1 MLRAMLR
8 NRVLV
13 AALPLLASSGVA
25 LARPAII
32 GGTPTTV
39 GEYPNV
45 VAIQVGEGLCTG
57 TLLTENWVLT
67 AGHCVT
73 PAVVDEPDQASVTAS
88 IEVYF
93 NTVDPFTNTGMMV
106 KAMSSMPD
114 PDFNYMA
121 LGSHDSGLIELATPV
136 TNITPVIPNFKAA
149 NASVGITVTMVGY
162 GDSEA
167 GTNGGEPPQ
176 TAGTENVVMQTTMSC
191 APLSI
196 SDANMLCY
204 SQTDG
209 KGKCEGDS
217 GGPSF
222 AMINGH
228 LVEVGLTSFGDP
240 SCAQYGTDTRLDAE
254 TAFITAHV
262 DGFYCTDDDDCTQ
275 TEHSCFKNACIVT
288 PFQPTGLGSTCT
300 GGSDCESGTCAS
312 GNGGE
317 KCTTTCTMGGSD
329 SCPASFSCIAA
340 PGTSGI
346 CWPSSDTG
354 GCCDASGASGKTSV
368 IGMAVVAMMLRRR
381 RRR

>member
-1 MLRAMLR
+1 MLHAMWR
-8 NRVLV
+8 NRFVV
-13 AALPLLASSGVA
+13 AALVLLASGDLA
-25 LARPAII
+25 NARPAII

-45 VAIQVGEGLCTG
+45 VAIQIGGDLCTG

-67 AGHCVT
+67 AAHCVT
-73 PAVVDEPDQASVTAS
+73 PTLVGEQDQAGVTAS

-93 NTVDPFTNTGMMV
+93 NTVDPLSNPGMMV
-106 KAMSSMPD
+106 KAMNSIPD

-136 TNITPVIPNFKAA
+136 TNITPVIPNFNAA
-149 NASVGITVTMVGY
+149 DAPVGVTVTMVGY
-162 GDSEA
+162 GDSQA
-167 GTNGGEPPQ
+167 GTGGNPPPQ
-176 TAGTENVVMQTTMSC
+176 SAGIENVVMQTSMSC
-191 APLSI
+191 ASINI

-204 SQTDG
+204 SQSGG

-222 AMINGH
+222 ATIGGH
-228 LVEVGLTSFGDP
+228 LVEVGLTSFGDE
-240 SCAQYGTDTRLDAE
+240 SCAQYGADTRVDAE
-254 TAFITAHV
+254 TSFITSHV
-262 DGFYCTDDDDCTQ
+262 NHFYCTDDSDCTQ
-275 TEHSCFKNACIVT
+275 SAHSCFQSVCIVT
-288 PFQPTGLGSTCT
+288 PFQPMGLGSTCT
-300 GGSDCESGTCAS
+300 GGSDCDSGTCAS

-317 KCTTTCTMGGSD
+317 KCTTTCTMGSAD
-329 SCPASFSCIAA
+329 SCPASFSCVPAT
-340 PGTSGI
+340 GTSGI

-368 IGMAVVAMMLRRR
+368 IGVAIVAMVLRRR